1 MVMREVTDRTTNL
14 FDDLEDELP
23 TDQVAEAPVPNEEV
37 QPVPETEPEAVPE
50 TSTAFD
56 LSSFDSVREAAEKA
70 AALKEYLEKVKLDT
84 ANAERQ
90 RIQSEMRR
98 EQGSVDRAQAY
109 HQMLIDRLMK
119 GEDPE
124 SLKKEIPL
132 YVAANL
138 GWAQAQVLKE
148 LAGQAID
155 LVPPEKKAEYQEDL
169 DNADTPEAIQR
180 IGSRVLQAMIDGN
193 TANVLGN
200 LDFNNLQ
207 EHPRFGEWLTSQVK
221 ARMEEEMKAQEMQ
234 SKSRPQ
240 APAVPSGTA
249 STGGISAEQFVSMD
263 KAAQNKYL
271 SNLTEEQEDALMT
284 ALYEAARGG

>member
-263 KAAQNKYL
+263 KAAQDKYL
-271 SNLTEEQEDALMT
+271 SNLTDEQEDALMT

>member
-109 HQMLIDRLMK
+109 HQMLIDRLKK

-263 KAAQNKYL
+263 KAAQDKYL
-271 SNLTEEQEDALMT
+271 SNLTDEQEDALMT

>member
-1 MVMREVTDRTTNL
+1 VVMREVTDRTANL

-70 AALKEYLEKVKLDT
+70 VALKEYLEKVKLDT

-109 HQMLIDRLMK
+109 HQMLVERLMN

-124 SLKKEIPL
+124 SLKKEVPL

-180 IGSRVLQAMIDGN
+180 IGSRVLRAMIDGN

-200 LDFNNLQ
+200 LDFNNLK
-207 EHPRFGEWLTSQVK
+207 EHPRFSEWLTSQVK
-221 ARMEEEMKAQEMQ
+221 ARMEEEMKAQETQ

-263 KAAQNKYL
+263 KAAQDKYL

>member
-1 MVMREVTDRTTNL
+1 MREVTDRTANL

-23 TDQVAEAPVPNEEV
+23 MDQVAEAPVPEEEV
-37 QPVPETEPEAVPE
+37 QPVPDADSAPVPE

-56 LSSFDSVREAAEKA
+56 LSSADSVREAAEKA
-70 AALKEYLEKVKLDT
+70 EALKNYLEKVKLDT

-90 RIQSEMRR
+90 RIQNEMRR
-98 EQGSVDRAQAY
+98 EQGSVERAQAY
-109 HQMLIDRLMK
+109 HQWLIDQIEN
-119 GEDPE
+119 GADPE
-124 SLKKEIPL
+124 ELKKQTPL
-132 YVAANL
+132 YVTANA
-138 GWAQAQVLKE
+138 GWAQAQVLRE
-148 LAGQAID
+148 LAGQAIEMAS
-155 LVPPEKKAEYQEDL
+155 PEVKATLQQSL
-169 DNADTPEAIQR
+169 DDADSPEAVQR
-180 IGSRVLQAMIDGN
+180 IASRVIQAVVDKN
-193 TANVLGN
+193 SADVLSN

-207 EHPRFGEWLTSQVK
+207 EHPRFSEWLTSQVK
-221 ARMEEEMKAQEMQ
+221 ARMEEEMKAQETQ

-263 KAAQNKYL
+263 KAAQDKYL

>member
-109 HQMLIDRLMK
+109 HQMLIDRLKK

-221 ARMEEEMKAQEMQ
+221 ARMEEEMKAQETQ

-263 KAAQNKYL
+263 KAAQDKYL
-271 SNLTEEQEDALMT
+271 SNLTDEQEDALMT

>member
-1 MVMREVTDRTTNL
+1 MREVTDRTTNL

-263 KAAQNKYL
+263 KAAQDKYL
-271 SNLTEEQEDALMT
+271 SNLTDEQEDALMT

>member
-1 MVMREVTDRTTNL
+1 MREVTDRTTNL

-109 HQMLIDRLMK
+109 HQMLIDRLKK

-221 ARMEEEMKAQEMQ
+221 ARMEEEMKAQETQ

-263 KAAQNKYL
+263 KAAQDKYL
-271 SNLTEEQEDALMT
+271 SNLTDEQEDALMT

>member
-1 MVMREVTDRTTNL
+1 MREVTDRTANL

-23 TDQVAEAPVPNEEV
+23 TDQVAEAPVPEEEV
-37 QPVPETEPEAVPE
+37 QPVPDAEPAPVPE

-56 LSSFDSVREAAEKA
+56 LSSADSVREAAEKA
-70 AALKEYLEKVKLDT
+70 EALKNYLEKVKLDT

-90 RIQSEMRR
+90 RIQNEMRR
-98 EQGSVDRAQAY
+98 EQGSVERAQAY
-109 HQMLIDRLMK
+109 HQWLIDQIEN
-119 GEDPE
+119 GADPE
-124 SLKKEIPL
+124 ELKKQTPL
-132 YVAANL
+132 YVTANA
-138 GWAQAQVLKE
+138 GWAQAQVLRE
-148 LAGQAID
+148 LAGQAIEMAS
-155 LVPPEKKAEYQEDL
+155 PEVKATLQQSL
-169 DNADTPEAIQR
+169 DDADSPEAVQR
-180 IGSRVLQAMIDGN
+180 IASRVIQAVVDKN
-193 TANVLGN
+193 SADVLSN

-207 EHPRFGEWLTSQVK
+207 EHPRFSEWLTSQVK
-221 ARMEEEMKAQEMQ
+221 ARMEEEMKAQETQ

-263 KAAQNKYL
+263 KAAQDKYL